1 MKIDISY
8 SRLFTFNIVINAN
21 YYIFHILAT
30 SSHLSGRGN
39 SLTSQKTVSSL
50 VSVNIS
56 RIHPLM
62 FIHQRMIFTI
72 SVFTDYL
79 LSRQL
84 QSSKYSEQTA
94 SHIVRTFR
102 KLALDVRRNQMSSD
116 NNISLVTCFH
126 LYFLVTFHFI
136 MSSKLSFPAIPTCNM
151 FCAGAINSLNS
162 EFYLPLPKPSS
173 SKRESVD
180 VEYLLLSFLG
190 LVLASPS

>member
-30 SSHLSGRGN
+30 SSHLSGRGS

-126 LYFLVTFHFI
+126 LFSCHI
-136 MSSKLSFPAIPTCNM
+136 SFYNVIKIIFSCDPNLQYVLCWSYQK
-151 FCAGAINSLNS
+151 F
-162 EFYLPLPKPSS
+162 EF
-173 SKRESVD
+173 
-180 VEYLLLSFLG
+180 
-190 LVLASPS
+190 